1 MLLQD
6 IFMLS
11 NLTILEESKDR
22 GTMKVR
28 GVFQRAEEANNN
40 KRIYPK
46 SVMETQVG
54 KLQPLISERRLCGE
68 LDHPSNDT
76 VKLSNASHLIT
87 KLSMKGNEVIGEAE
101 VLNTPAGMTAQAL
114 IKGGVQIGIS
124 SRGLGTLSEGE
135 GDVKRVN
142 EDFNLI
148 TFDLVADPSTRGA
161 YPALAESRQMQLS
174 ESVAAVKSDLQQDLS
189 EKVFMTML
197 RNEFDQRFKVDEDNP
212 MDRGG
217 LIALAGGIE
226 NLKRSAGVA
235 GEYEKKRDARLKKE
249 LAVAK
254 KLHAGTNHARGET
267 AIKLNEFMARMINRA
282 RFGKEGARRINRER
296 VQQKINRMQQQGAG
310 GQAPVQSFRRS
321 RPGPPTPQQQART
334 DVATKRIGQV
344 GAART
349 RGEVATTQQRGD
361 IGRERTSMVHRRR
374 TDRFRQGGSYNP
386 LAHGIRT
393 GLAAAGRG
401 AKAAWQSQTGQ
412 DVRKRVGSM
421 GRAGLG
427 RIRQT
432 VADVRSAG
440 GVGNFARGIR
450 GVSPKQGSAMVGG
463 KMHRGNVVRAS
474 QRLRQ
479 PGGRRLGGGESGAGM
494 RPKSRIRRPS
504 SREVGKYGQQRFNAH
519 TVYQTMGEL
528 LSERRGGTTS
538 IRKTLGSMALA
549 GAAGFAAGSTDAG
562 RTVASK
568 VAKKIRGLPAA
579 EQEFTKKAK
588 AAEIHP
594 SKRSPK

>member
-197 RNEFDQRFKVDEDNP
+197 RNEFDQKFKVDEDNP

-226 NLKRSAGVA
+226 NLKKSAGVA
-235 GEYEKKRDARLKKE
+235 GEYEKKRDTRLKKE

-267 AIKLNEFMARMINRA
+267 AIKLNEFISRLVNRV
-282 RFGKEGARRINRER
+282 RFGKEGARLINRER
-296 VQQKINRMQQQGAG
+296 VRQKINRMQQQGGQPQGAG

-349 RGEVATTQQRGD
+349 RGEVAGVQQRGD
-361 IGRERTSMVHRRR
+361 IRRARRREVHRRR

-386 LAHGIRT
+386 IAHVFRTGGGTIRRGLRTAYQSQAGQDARARMGALGREGLSGIRR
-393 GLAAAGRG
+393 GAAA
-401 AKAAWQSQTGQ
+401 
-412 DVRKRVGSM
+412 VN
-421 GRAGLG
+421 RATREGPMHHDPSRG
-427 RIRQT
+427 RITNTIRKIRRRR
-432 VADVRSAG
+432 AEFG
-440 GVGNFARGIR
+440 GAYGDATSVGERGR
-450 GVSPKQGSAMVGG
+450 FGHQGGQ
-463 KMHRGNVVRAS
+463 GN
-474 QRLRQ
+474 QRLR
-479 PGGRRLGGGESGAGM
+479 RRRSGSSPIKTPTIIN
-494 RPKSRIRRPS
+494 PK
-504 SREVGKYGQQRFNAH
+504 
-519 TVYQTMGEL
+519 T
-528 LSERRGGTTS
+528 
-538 IRKTLGSMALA
+538 
-549 GAAGFAAGSTDAG
+549 
-562 RTVASK
+562 
-568 VAKKIRGLPAA
+568 
-579 EQEFTKKAK
+579 
-588 AAEIHP
+588 
-594 SKRSPK
+594 